1 MHKYKKS
8 NKKIKIN
15 TAKKKTHTH
24 TKGPICVLASFAPIL
39 ENWNFC
45 QNQQTTISSSHDPSA
60 S

>member
-1 MHKYKKS
+1 MHKYKKYD
-8 NKKIKIN
+8 KTIKIN
-15 TAKKKTHTH
+15 TAKKTKN
-24 TKGPICVLASFAPIL
+24 TKGPICVLASFAAIL

>member
-1 MHKYKKS
+1 M
-8 NKKIKIN
+8 IKQLKLILQ
-15 TAKKKTHTH
+15 KKKTN
-24 TKGPICVLASFAPIL
+24 TKGPICVLASFAAIL